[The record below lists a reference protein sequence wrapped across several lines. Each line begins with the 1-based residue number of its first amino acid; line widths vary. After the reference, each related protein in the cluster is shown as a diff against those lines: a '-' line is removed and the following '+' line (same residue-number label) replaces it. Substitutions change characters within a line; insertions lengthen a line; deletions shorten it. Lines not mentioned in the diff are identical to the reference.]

1 MDKNIAFIRAA
12 ACRHSQHRY
21 LKKYPQCPQN
31 PPFID
36 KNLTLFWEGAQPP
49 PQTPPQKG
57 GGTPSSYT
65 PPRRLRRL
73 DLLYPQFEILKKGPA
88 LDSLAKTSLAFL
100 LRGVGQK
107 QNKLRVITHTRCDS
121 PAGLSKR
128 RDPKKK

>member
-57 GGTPSSYT
+57 GGHPLLIHTPSAPSAPR
-65 PPRRLRRL
+65 PPI
-73 DLLYPQFEILKKGPA
+73 PP
-88 LDSLAKTSLAFL
+88 
-100 LRGVGQK
+100 V
-107 QNKLRVITHTRCDS
+107 
-121 PAGLSKR
+121 
-128 RDPKKK
+128 

>member
-1 MDKNIAFIRAA
+1 MERRTALPRP
-12 ACRHSQHRY
+12 HSLR
-21 LKKYPQCPQN
+21 C
-31 PPFID
+31 
-36 KNLTLFWEGAQPP
+36 
-49 PQTPPQKG
+49 
-57 GGTPSSYT
+57 
-65 PPRRLRRL
+65 LRRL
-73 DLLYPQFEILKKGPA
+73 DLIALPQFEILKKGPA